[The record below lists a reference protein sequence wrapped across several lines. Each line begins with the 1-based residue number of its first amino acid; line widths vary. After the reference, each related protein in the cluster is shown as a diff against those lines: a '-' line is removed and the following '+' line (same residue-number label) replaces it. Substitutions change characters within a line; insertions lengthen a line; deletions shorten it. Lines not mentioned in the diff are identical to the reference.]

1 MNQSQKAILWIGII
15 VVTVFLFGDASFR
28 QSLFGKNNVKTTAAT
43 NTTSQTG
50 ANLYALAQ
58 LLGQSSG
65 IPASSPNTGTTPTG
79 TTLVAT

>member
-1 MNQSQKAILWIGII
+1 MNQSQKAILWIGIA
-15 VVTVFLFGDASFR
+15 VVVVFLFGDAGFR
-28 QSLFGKNNVKTTAAT
+28 NSLFGRGTAKTTAAT

-50 ANLYALAQ
+50 TDLYQLAQ